1 LAGELFRIVAGV
13 DIVHVPYKGSGPA
26 IAELVG
32 GQVDMMFAN
41 LAAAQGDIQ
50 SGKLR
55 ALAVTGPKRS
65 VAAPQL
71 PTASEAGLPGYEV
84 TSWFGVLAP
93 KGTQTMVIASLN
105 KSFVQVLNMPE
116 AKERL
121 VSLGAEPVGSSPQAF
136 ASYIKEEVARWGKVI
151 KAAGIK
157 AEN

>member
-1 LAGELFRIVAGV
+1 
-13 DIVHVPYKGSGPA
+13 
-26 IAELVG
+26 
-32 GQVDMMFAN
+32 
-41 LAAAQGDIQ
+41 
-50 SGKLR
+50 
-55 ALAVTGPKRS
+55 
-65 VAAPQL
+65 
-71 PTASEAGLPGYEV
+71 
-84 TSWFGVLAP
+84 
-93 KGTQTMVIASLN
+93 MVIASLN